1 MASVTPSNVS
11 MRQHNQ
17 YEIEQS
23 KQGRFPHKRP
33 LPYRKKGTEQEI
45 HSAPITHSKTDE
57 TVVSSVFFFLSGIA
71 SDPYF
76 DPDAE
81 RSGAIQKAPERTFP
95 ITSAACRW
103 AAVVTWA

>member
-45 HSAPITHSKTDE
+45 HS
-57 TVVSSVFFFLSGIA
+57 
-71 SDPYF
+71 
-76 DPDAE
+76 DAE
-81 RSGAIQKAPERTFP
+81 RSGAIQKAAERTFP

-103 AAVVTWA
+103 AVVVTWA